1 MSLLVYRNT
10 VDFCTFN
17 VILEVPATAVSQE
30 KENTDTQIGNEE
42 LKVSHF
48 ADDMTLYVESPKDST
63 KVIRSNIQIQQSSRI

>member
-48 ADDMTLYVESPKDST
+48 ADDMTLYVENPKDST